1 MKISITFSLA
11 LLAVLAGCA
20 APATEDAG
28 ETEAWTS
35 TAASAAPSV
44 QRHVYAGS
52 FALGGATYGLEVEVV
67 TATVATLE
75 KRCALLGD
83 HAVGT
88 YDVRTP
94 AGAPAGYTQTTV
106 LASDGS
112 VVARS
117 ARAAIA
123 SVSGASFAPGVCTPS
138 GELADTELLA
148 APAFVRVG
156 ARVPGLAAELPTG
169 TVWINPGYGGPT
181 SHDPKLTAFAS
192 FHDAAGPA
200 EVSVVERS
208 PDQPASAPKR
218 TSVARFEEASFALQG
233 LTERVELSI
242 GWDIHS
248 SGLGASK
255 TQRIA
260 LSRR

>member
-1 MKISITFSLA
+1 MKTSITLSLA
-11 LLAVLAGCA
+11 LLAVVAGCA
-20 APATEDAG
+20 APATEDVAG
-28 ETEAWTS
+28 TEEWTS
-35 TAASAAPSV
+35 TAASAASSL
-44 QRHVYAGS
+44 QRHVYVGS
-52 FALGGATYGLEVEVV
+52 FALGGATYGLELEVV

-83 HAVGT
+83 HVIAT

-106 LASDGS
+106 LASDGT
-112 VVARS
+112 VLARS
-117 ARAAIA
+117 PRVDIS
-123 SVSGASFAPGVCTPS
+123 SVSGASFAPGACTAS
-138 GELADTELLA
+138 GELADTDLLA
-148 APAFVRVG
+148 PPAFVGVG

-181 SHDPKLTAFAS
+181 SHDPKLTGFAS

-200 EVSVVERS
+200 EVAVIERS

-218 TSVARFEEASFALQG
+218 TTVARFEEASFSLQG

-242 GWDIHS
+242 GWDIQS
-248 SGLGASK
+248 TGLGASK

-260 LSRR
+260 LRRR